1 MNDTSTTKSI
11 RLSVKTVLLFVI
23 MAYSLMV
30 SGQTDQ
36 TLERVGWWKFDDVNN
51 PLLPEPGYGLPL
63 ELVGTHQLVAGHSET
78 DFAAKIG
85 VGSHYRMTHGISAN
99 GGGSFVNEFT
109 LQIDFMVESLDI
121 WHCFF
126 QTYPENTNDGDCFI
140 NPSGNIGVAATGYS
154 GVAVKIN
161 EWYRLV
167 ITVDNGSFYRY
178 YLDGELITQG
188 AVQDI
193 DGRFSLD
200 PVLLMFADE
209 DGEDNL
215 INVSE
220 IGIWDIPLN
229 EQEVTELGGFSHPV
243 PQHPQLIGYPFLQ
256 SMTKNSV
263 YVCWHDT
270 LQNITSVE
278 YGITPS
284 LGFGAEGYSEMIT
297 SPYRWHSV
305 QLTGLTPGTRYFYRI
320 VTGSLTSAVFSFKT
334 LPDDDFNNHVRFLL
348 FSDSQEDSAATG
360 RIIRSAK
367 AKVQELY
374 GPDITES
381 INLIMHAGDIV
392 SDGSNISQWTDQ
404 FFRPFAPLSAN
415 IPFMS
420 VAGNHELE
428 HFNYYEYVK
437 YDEFSAFPSTHP
449 LFEKVWTYTL
459 PRILMIGLNS
469 NLIYQYGDVQKQWL
483 DETLA
488 LAENDK
494 SIDFVFC
501 FLHHPPVSELW
512 GEGITAWVS
521 EDVLGVLKK
530 YSKVQQL
537 SYGHTHAYEMGVVE
551 SGAENAD
558 GDFRISC
565 VGGGGGYRDRWGEYT
580 NNDYPEI
587 NMALDHYFYVLFDIN
602 LAEKSYTGQMFDLGN
617 IDVPVNNQVS
627 DTWHRILDQ
636 VKPDQPTVTAPT
648 YSGNGQLVLH
658 ASPFSGIDE
667 LMTSQFQITG
677 TAGNY
682 STTVFSKSTD
692 WRNVYGVDAEF
703 TPVDLNAGVDL
714 TSLMIPPGILTTG
727 NTYYFRARYR
737 DQNLKWSE
745 WSDELSFVAN
755 NAQGIDNDL
764 RGGIFNF
771 HVSPNPFKTSLS
783 IDCELDVPEKVTVE
797 LLSVQGKTLQS
808 LIKNPISC
816 GHQTFTLNTTNLNEG
831 IYYVRVSATDGT
843 ETQKVVLIK

>member
-1 MNDTSTTKSI
+1 MNFTSKTITIQLLAKSM
-11 RLSVKTVLLFVI
+11 LLFV
-23 MAYSLMV
+23 MLTLSLMV
-30 SGQTDQ
+30 SAQTDL
-36 TLERVGWWKFDDVNN
+36 TTERAGWWKFDDVNN
-51 PLLPEPGYGLPL
+51 PLNPEPGYGLPL
-63 ELVGTHQLVAGHSET
+63 ELVGTHQLVEGSNET

-85 VGSHYRMTHGISAN
+85 VGSHYRMTHGMSAN
-99 GGGSFVNEFT
+99 GGGSFVNEYT

-154 GVAVKIN
+154 GVTVKTN

-167 ITVDNGSFYRY
+167 ITVDNGSFYNY

-215 INVSE
+215 IFVSE
-220 IGIWDIPLN
+220 IGIWNTPLSAL
-229 EQEVTELGGFSHPV
+229 EVNELGGFNHPV
-243 PQHPQLIGYPFLQ
+243 PQHSQLIGYPFLQ

-270 LQNITSVE
+270 LQIITSVE
-278 YGITPS
+278 YGLTQS
-284 LGFGAEGYSEMIT
+284 LGLGADGYSEIVT
-297 SPYRWHSV
+297 APYRWHSV
-305 QLTGLTPGTRYFYRI
+305 QLTGLTPETRYFYRI
-320 VTGSLTSAVFSFKT
+320 VTGSLTSAIFSFKT
-334 LPDDDFNNHVRFLL
+334 LPDDDFDGHIRFLL

-360 RIIRSAK
+360 KIVRSAK

-374 GPDITES
+374 GSDISES
-381 INLIMHAGDIV
+381 INLIMHTGDIV
-392 SDGSNISQWTDQ
+392 SDGSNIAQWTDQ
-404 FFRPFAPLSAN
+404 FFMPFTPLSAN
-415 IPFMS
+415 IPFLS

-428 HFNYYEYVK
+428 HFNYYNYVK
-437 YDEFSAFPSTHP
+437 YDEFSAFPSSHP
-449 LFEKVWTYTL
+449 LFEKIWTYRM
-459 PRILMIGLNS
+459 PRILLIGMNS
-469 NLIYQYGDVQKQWL
+469 NVINQYGEVQKQWL
-483 DETLA
+483 DATLA
-488 LAENDK
+488 SAENDK

-537 SYGHTHAYEMGVVE
+537 SYGHTHAYEMGVIE
-551 SGAENAD
+551 SAAENAN

-587 NMALDHYFYVLFDIN
+587 NMALDHYFYILFDFN

-617 IDVPVNNQVS
+617 TDVTINNQPS
-627 DTWHRILDQ
+627 DTWHRSLEQ
-636 VKPDQPTVTAPT
+636 ANPDKPTVAAPT
-648 YSGNGQLVLH
+648 YSSDGRLILH
-658 ASPFSGIDE
+658 ASTFSGIDE
-667 LMTSQFQITG
+667 LMTSQFQITP

-682 STTVFSKSTD
+682 SAPVYSKSTD
-692 WRNVYGVDAEF
+692 LRNVYGVDAEF
-703 TPVDLNAGVDL
+703 APLDLNAGTDL
-714 TSLMIPPGILTTG
+714 SFVTVPTGILTVG
-727 NTYYFRARYR
+727 NTYFYRARYR

-745 WSDELSFVAN
+745 WSDELSFVVVN
-755 NAQGIDNDL
+755 SQGTGTDL
-764 RGGIFNF
+764 PGSGLNYQIR
-771 HVSPNPFKTSLS
+771 PNPFSSALS
-783 IDCELDVPEKVTVE
+783 IDYEMDRPEMVVIELFSVEGIIVQSKSEQLDKLGQQTVT
-797 LLSVQGKTLQS
+797 
-808 LIKNPISC
+808 INAD
-816 GHQTFTLNTTNLNEG
+816 NLKDG
-831 IYYVRVSATDGT
+831 IYYVRVSTG
-843 ETQKVVLIK
+843 EGKGIQKVVCIK